1 MNTISSQTQAELL
14 GLFSTS
20 FEKIFQHML
29 PSQKEKLLRLA
40 PTIFN
45 KWYYTVLLEETS
57 LSPARILEYN
67 TKENTTIK
75 GISLFIDLNN
85 EGLSKYQFQTNYYS
99 LENHPII
106 NDLKQ
111 LVEYC
116 IPDMEIGENN
126 FFSIKQID
134 SIAKQCS
141 NTDVFYFHYLTA
153 IAYQLKLIVPL
164 SSIYSKKVQASFDY
178 ESFFSQT
185 TEECLKEIFHATID
199 IAIEKTIFAL
209 DFKKGAL
216 SHESFLSLIKESHNL
231 DDILI
236 NLYQMQ
242 NIDFEKFWD
251 IPDDKPLSPEEAAIF
266 SSTFYLGI
274 LLEKWLFTPLTS
286 YLKLFFPIYAI
297 PYDFK
302 TILNTLCTMLLADND
317 TSIELF
323 SPCTGYALNYLG
335 KLLFSEDTISPLE
348 KEISN
353 LRELLPAVFKQIK
366 LREKN
371 NFSKNQCIDFP
382 YSNITY
388 LLKITLYEQEEYWKV
403 IEVEEEAS
411 LMVALCEF
419 RIDFEQADVNQLEI
433 TIKSNSIEYQESF
446 QKNIFGVPL
455 KTLSLSPKKKIYI
468 TPLYDK
474 KSKLKIEF
482 LRKDTIN
489 DSVIYPR
496 ILEQSTAFTKEEK
509 SYDIF

>member
-1 MNTISSQTQAELL
+1 MNTISSQTQSELL

-45 KWYYTVLLEETS
+45 KWYYTVLLEGTS
-57 LSPARILEYN
+57 LSPAHILEYN
-67 TKENTTIK
+67 TEENTTIK

-85 EGLSKYQFQTNYYS
+85 DGLSKYQFQTNDYS
-99 LENHPII
+99 LESHPII

-116 IPDMEIGENN
+116 IPDMEVEEND

-134 SIAKQCS
+134 CIAKQCS
-141 NTDVFYFHYLTA
+141 STDIFYFHYLTA
-153 IAYQLKLIVPL
+153 IAYQLKLLIPL
-164 SSIYSKKVQASFDY
+164 SSIYSKKVQASFGY

-185 TEECLKEIFHATID
+185 TEECLWEIFHATID
-199 IAIEKTIFAL
+199 IAIEKTSFVF
-209 DFKKGAL
+209 DFKKGTL
-216 SHESFLSLIKESHNL
+216 SHEFFLSLIKDSHNL
-231 DDILI
+231 DEILI
-236 NLYQMQ
+236 GLYQLQ
-242 NIDFEKFWD
+242 NIDFEKLWD
-251 IPDDKPLSPEEAAIF
+251 IPEDKPLSPEEAAIF

-274 LLEKWLFTPLTS
+274 LLEKWLFTPLSS
-286 YLKLFFPIYAI
+286 YLKLFFPICLA

-302 TILNTLCTMLLADND
+302 ATLNTICTILLTEND
-317 TSIELF
+317 TSVELF
-323 SPCTGYALNYLG
+323 PPCTGYSINCLG
-335 KLLFSEDTISPLE
+335 KQFFSEDILSPLE
-348 KEISN
+348 KEIPN
-353 LRELLPAVFKQIK
+353 LKELLPAVFKQIE

-371 NFSKNQCIDFP
+371 KTSKNECIDFP

-388 LLKITLYEQEEYWKV
+388 LLKITICEQEEYWKI
-403 IEVEEEAS
+403 IEVEEDAS

-419 RIDFEQADVNQLEI
+419 RIDFEQVEVNQLDI
-433 TIKSNSIEYQESF
+433 TIQSDSIEYQESF

-455 KTLSLSPKKKIYI
+455 KTLSLSKKKQIYI

-482 LRKDTIN
+482 LKKNTTN

-496 ILEQSTAFTKEEK
+496 ITEQSIAFTKEEK
-509 SYDIF
+509 TYDIF